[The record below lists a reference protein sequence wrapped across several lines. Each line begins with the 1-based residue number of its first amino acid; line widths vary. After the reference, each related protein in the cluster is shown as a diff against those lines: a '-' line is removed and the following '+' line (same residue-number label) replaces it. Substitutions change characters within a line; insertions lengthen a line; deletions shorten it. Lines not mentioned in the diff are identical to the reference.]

1 MARPKPNIMLEI
13 VDKNY
18 DTEQILDAEAIYAVY
33 HNNKP
38 INLRTM
44 NTLVNYPGPKYMKSA
59 FGNSAHAFNR
69 RDKLNEMFNCK
80 DFTVVLMTPSK
91 TVERDIQP
99 KSTQRRHNSK
109 DGF

>member
-1 MARPKPNIMLEI
+1 MRPKPIIALEHRNE
-13 VDKNY
+13 DY
-18 DTEQILDAEAIYAVY
+18 DATQVILAEAIYALCY
-33 HNNKP
+33 KGQP
-38 INLRTM
+38 INIRTM